1 MICVKC
7 GNEIPEGSAFC
18 PSCGE
23 RVARSGSGSEAPL
36 YQADVKTLLKSGK
49 LVVYRD
55 RTEFVTSSVQKAI
68 FNYTG
73 LVSVKKNLGN
83 GIDFIT
89 EDGRTETCPAD
100 RKCVHEALVHIEQAA
115 GAYLAQRKERLLSQG
130 IRYSFPSS
138 QGFLNDGVLNLSGEQ
153 AEFRAKSGKTDV
165 VSYRDVKSVSAYG
178 GTLDFTLFGGGKRSY
193 AVSKELRD
201 EVLSFVAD
209 SIAPFLAQRKEELL
223 AQGIYFLSYGPDGGT
238 LDILADRAEYKGRS
252 GQVEGCVP
260 FQDVRT
266 AGLYGGMLELA
277 LTDGTS
283 RSFPIEEDIS
293 AEVLAFVQKAI
304 EPYVAARTVG
314 FDAAFGMDERIEFN
328 GERGV
333 FHLIRQGG
341 REITGEWPIE
351 NLIRCEWTED
361 KRLTALGS
369 VVSGGIGLFKS
380 AAKAAGGQA
389 GTETEEKI
397 GSMDVVLTIRAD
409 QDAQSQSVCFGR
421 SSVGMGRT
429 DKKYGQ
435 CLTEWAG
442 LSEYLQARCPE
453 CELVEPVAPEPVIP
467 ELEASRPGPG
477 ARPEHTEAENAE
489 GVTGADDVPPGTPAR
504 QDDSGIAKYIDGVS
518 RFIGNCETPMTIAF
532 QGNWGSGKSSVL
544 GMLFDRMDERYGGNL
559 FWLNARQIPK
569 GESGEALSALAG
581 KALVGLLNGGVHVTK
596 QAGSFLTGLAGL
608 ATGIIAG
615 DASLGKELA
624 GGVLNKDSADSQEDP
639 VTAFSKQVEA
649 KTRGEN
655 GKILF
660 FLDGLDQLAPA
671 RAVELLDAMRDFF
684 ECKGCVFVV
693 SADYADILRGA
704 QERYDESKAKHFFD
718 GMFKMTFRVPASSF
732 NVKGYA
738 KGKLEDMGVQ
748 TEGDAELELYAAL
761 IQSSVGK
768 DKEAID
774 RLFTSS
780 QLLKDMTDGEVYKD
794 RYKRL
799 ILFALLCMQMRFRD
813 AYDYAMRRRDSVTP
827 EFLAELCGEPAQL
840 WNTDQ
845 AGDEIAAYRDF
856 GGVFAQIINLD
867 GKAEISEAECQAF
880 AEVLDLSSVT
890 SR

>member
-1 MICVKC
+1 MICEKC
-7 GNEIPEGSAFC
+7 GHEIPEKAAFC
-18 PSCGE
+18 PFCGE
-23 RVARSGSGSEAPL
+23 KAVRDDAGPETPL
-36 YQADVKTLLKSGK
+36 YQADVKTLLKSGR
-49 LVVYRD
+49 LAVYRD
-55 RTEFVTSSVQKAI
+55 RTEFVTSSVQKSI
-68 FNYTG
+68 FTYTG
-73 LVSVKKNLGN
+73 LVSVKKNMGS

-100 RKCVHEALVHIEQAA
+100 RKCVHEALVYIEQAA

-130 IRYSFPSS
+130 IRYSFPSN

-178 GTLDFTLFGGGKRSY
+178 GTLDFTLFGGGKKSY

-201 EVLSFVAD
+201 EVLSFVTE
-209 SIAPFLAQRKEELL
+209 SIAPFLARRKEELL
-223 AQGIYFLSYGPDGGT
+223 AQGIYFSSYGPDGGT
-238 LDILADRAEYKGRS
+238 LDIRADRAEYKNRS
-252 GQVEGCVP
+252 GQVEGCVLFP
-260 FQDVRT
+260 DVR
-266 AGLYGGMLELA
+266 AVGLYGGTMELA

-283 RSFPIEEDIS
+283 QSFPVEEDI
-293 AEVLAFVQKAI
+293 AAGILAFVQKAI

-314 FDAAFGMDERIEFN
+314 FDTAFGMDERIEFN

-341 REITGEWPIE
+341 REITGEWPVE
-351 NLIRCEWTED
+351 DLLRCAWTED
-361 KRLTALGS
+361 KKLTALGS

-380 AAKAAGGQA
+380 AAKAAGSQS
-389 GTETEEKI
+389 GTEAEEKI
-397 GSMDVVLTIRAD
+397 GSVDVVLTIRTD
-409 QDAQSQSVCFGR
+409 GDAESQSVCFGK

-429 DKKYGQ
+429 DRKYGQ
-435 CLTEWAG
+435 CLAEWAG
-442 LSEYLQARCPE
+442 LSEYLKARCPA
-453 CELVEPVAPEPVIP
+453 CELAGPVLPEPEAAPPETCALPDRAEPVNAGAADAAGTEEAPAAPN
-467 ELEASRPGPG
+467 AA
-477 ARPEHTEAENAE
+477 ARR
-489 GVTGADDVPPGTPAR
+489 DDL
-504 QDDSGIAKYIDGVS
+504 GIAKYLEGVS
-518 RFIGNCETPMTIAF
+518 RFIGNCATPMTIAF

-544 GMLFDRMDERYGGNL
+544 GMLFDRMDEQYGGSL
-559 FWLNARQIPK
+559 FWLNARQIPQ
-569 GESGEALSALAG
+569 GESGEALAALVGKALAG
-581 KALVGLLNGGVHVTK
+581 LLSGGIHVTK

-624 GGVLNKDSADSQEDP
+624 GGVLNKDSAGSQDDP

-660 FLDGLDQLAPA
+660 FIDGLDQLAPA

-693 SADYADILRGA
+693 SADYGDILRGA
-704 QERYDESKAKHFFD
+704 RERYDEGRAKHFFD

-732 NVKGYA
+732 NVKGYV

-748 TEGDAELELYAAL
+748 TGDGAELELYAAL
-761 IQSSVGK
+761 IQSSVGR

-780 QLLKDMTDGEVYKD
+780 QLLKDMTGGEVYED

-799 ILFALLCMQMRFRD
+799 ALFALLCMQTRFLD
-813 AYDYAMRRRDSVTP
+813 AYDYAVGRRDSVTP
-827 EFLAELCGEPAQL
+827 EFLAGLCGEQAQP
-840 WNTDQ
+840 WDADQTD
-845 AGDEIAAYRDF
+845 GERAAYRDF

-867 GKAEISEAECQAF
+867 GRAEISEAECQAF
-880 AEVLDLSSVT
+880 AEVLELSGVT

>member
-7 GNEIPEGSAFC
+7 GNEIPEGAAFC
-18 PSCGE
+18 PNCGE
-23 RVARSGSGSEAPL
+23 RVGRSGSGSEAPL
-36 YQADVKTLLKSGK
+36 YQANVKTLLKSGR
-49 LVVYRD
+49 LIVYRD

-68 FNYTG
+68 FDYTG
-73 LVSVKKNLGN
+73 LVSVKKNLSN

-100 RKCVHEALVHIEQAA
+100 RKCVHEALVYIEQAA

-130 IRYSFPSS
+130 IRYSFPSN
-138 QGFLNDGVLNLSGEQ
+138 QGLLNDGVLNLSNEQ
-153 AEFRAKSGKTDV
+153 AEFRAKTGKTDV
-165 VSYRDVKSVSAYG
+165 VSYRDVKAASANG
-178 GTLDFTLFGGGKRSY
+178 GTLDFKLFGGGTKSY
-193 AVSKELRD
+193 AVGKELRD
-201 EVLSFVAD
+201 EVLAFVTS
-209 SIAPFLAQRKEELL
+209 SIAPYLAQRKKDLL
-223 AQGIYFLSYGPDGGT
+223 AQGIYFSSYGPDGGT

-260 FQDVRT
+260 FRDVRT
-266 AGLYGGMLELA
+266 TGLHGGMLELA

-283 RSFPIEEDIS
+283 RSFPIEEDIA
-293 AEVLAFVQKAI
+293 AEVLAFVKKAI
-304 EPYVAARTVG
+304 EPYVTARTVG
-314 FDAAFGMDERIEFN
+314 FDAAFGIDERIEFN
-328 GERGV
+328 DERGV

-341 REITGEWPIE
+341 REITGEWPTE
-351 NLIRCEWTED
+351 GLIRCEWTED

-380 AAKAAGGQA
+380 AAKAAGSRT

-397 GSMDVVLTIRAD
+397 GSVDVVLTFRTD
-409 QDAQSQSVCFGR
+409 RDAESQSVCFSR
-421 SSVGMGRT
+421 SSVGMSRA

-435 CLTEWAG
+435 CLSEWAG

-453 CELVEPVAPEPVIP
+453 CEIVDPVIP
-467 ELEASRPGPG
+467 ESASPESA
-477 ARPEHTEAENAE
+477 ARPEAGALPEHAEAENTESVA
-489 GVTGADDVPPGTPAR
+489 GTDDVPPGAPVR
-504 QDDSGIAKYIDGVS
+504 RDDSGIARCIDGVT

-532 QGNWGSGKSSVL
+532 LGNSGSGKSSVL
-544 GMLFDRMDERYGGNL
+544 GMLFDQMEDRYCGSL
-559 FWLNARQIPK
+559 FWLNARQLLK

-581 KALVGLLNGGVHVTK
+581 KALAGQLSGDGIAAK

-615 DASLGKELA
+615 DTSLGKEIA
-624 GGVLNKDSADSQEDP
+624 GGVLNKNSANAQEDP
-639 VTAFSKQVEA
+639 VITFSRLIKA
-649 KTRGEN
+649 KTQGEKE
-655 GKILF
+655 KIIF
-660 FLDGLDQLAPA
+660 FIDGLNQLPPA

-693 SADYADILRGA
+693 SADYADIVRGA
-704 QERYDESKAKHFFD
+704 QERYDDNKAKRFFD
-718 GMFKMTFRVPASSF
+718 GMFKMTFRVPSSSF

-738 KGKLEDMGVQ
+738 KGKLEDIGVQ
-748 TEGDAELELYAAL
+748 VGGDAELELYAAL
-761 IQSSVGK
+761 IQNSVGK
-768 DKEAID
+768 DTAVID
-774 RLFTSS
+774 HLFTSS

-799 ILFALLCMQMRFRD
+799 VLFALLCMQMRFRD
-813 AYDYAMRRRDSVTP
+813 AYDYAIGRRDSVTP
-827 EFLAELCGEPAQL
+827 EFLAELCGESAQP

-845 AGDEIAAYRDF
+845 ADDEIAAYRDF
-856 GGVFAQIINLD
+856 GGVFAQIIDLD